1 MQTIVFASQKGG
13 SGKTTLAAHMAVQA
27 SEAGFGPVA
36 MIDTDPQGSLHGWWQ
51 MRETDMP
58 SLIRSNA
65 NDIAEDLEHLRAQGY
80 RLAIVDTQP
89 AVTEAI
95 SDIVQYAD
103 LVVIPC
109 RPSPH
114 DLRAVGATV
123 DIVER
128 WQKHMIFVVNSA
140 TRRARITSEAA
151 VALSQHGTV
160 APATL
165 HHRVDFAASMID
177 GRTVMET
184 GPDGKSATEITVL
197 WDYIEGRM
205 GRINQIP
212 MPYETARQAGDANN
226 SFGSRNQP
234 QPRTPIGLQTDNQL
248 LQAGGGLRR
257 PAQSGARF
265 GRRFAADNG

>member
-13 SGKTTLAAHMAVQA
+13 SGKTTLAAHLAVQA
-27 SEAGFGPVA
+27 AAAGVVNVA
-36 MIDTDPQGSLHGWWQ
+36 MIDTDPPGSLHGWWQ
-51 MRETDMP
+51 MRENSSP
-58 SLIRSNA
+58 ALIRSNA
-65 NDIAEDLEHLRAQGY
+65 GDLAEDLERLRAQGHG
-80 RLAIVDTQP
+80 LVIIDTQP

-95 SDIVQYAD
+95 AEVVQHAD

-177 GRTVMET
+177 GRTVTET
-184 GPDGKSATEITVL
+184 GPESKSAGEVAAL
-197 WDYIEGRM
+197 WSYIEGRM

-212 MPYETARQAGDANN
+212 MPYETAHLGADGNT
-226 SFGSRNQP
+226 SFGSRNQHDG
-234 QPRTPIGLQTDNQL
+234 QTPPGLQADHLAAQSLGHNTGQ
-248 LQAGGGLRR
+248 RR
-257 PAQSGARF
+257 PAGPF
-265 GRRFAADNG
+265 GRRTVTDAG